1 MAYKLMNISEFRT
14 YLDGLRITRKITLI
28 QLHHTYSPAYAQF
41 TGNNHLALYN
51 SMRDYHVKTRNFND
65 IAQTFTIFP
74 DGKICTGRDINSS
87 PAGIYG
93 ANSTGICIE
102 CLGNFNNG
110 GDSMTDAQRNAI
122 IGTVK
127 ILLDKLGLNAK
138 TDVTYHAWWT
148 SGGTSLGTYVKGKSA
163 KTCPGTNFF
172 GGNTRQAYEKNL
184 MGLIER
190 SAILEPV
197 TQIND
202 IIWELSNAGIIT
214 DSNLWTEKCRSDN
227 NIYWLCRKTANKL
240 RGTL

>member
-1 MAYKLMNISEFRT
+1 MAYKLMNVSEFKA
-14 YLDGLRITRKITLI
+14 YLDRLRIKRKITLI

-74 DGKICTGRDINSS
+74 DGKICTGRDINSA

-102 CLGNFNNG
+102 CIGNFDKG
-110 GDSMTDAQRNAI
+110 GDVMTDAQKNAI
-122 IGTVK
+122 IGAVK
-127 ILLDKLGLNAK
+127 TLLDKFGLNAK
-138 TDVTYHAWWT
+138 TGVTYHAWWT

-172 GGNTRQAYEKNL
+172 GGNTREAYEKHL